1 VVAYLSLVLLGLRC
15 VQNGAENRSLRALIS
30 HLIYNA
36 SVYGI
41 FVSKIRGKRIFSIL
55 TIENP
60 TQVEGTK
67 VILDYSCFSRIF
79 SHFCNK
85 IRRWCTKFSR
95 AQNQELIMK
104 NDKEPSFRES
114 VDMMFNRAV
123 ALLDLPPGLEEKI
136 RVCNATYTVRFGVR
150 LRGKIETFTGYRSV
164 HSEHMEPVKGGIR
177 FAMGVN
183 QDEVEALAALMTYKC
198 ALVEAPFGG
207 SKGGLRIDPRLYEEH
222 ELELITRRFAYELI
236 KRDLIDPAQN
246 VPAPDMGTGEREMA
260 WIADQYNRMN
270 TSDINSKA
278 CVTGKPLNAGGIAGR
293 VEATGRGVQYAL
305 REFFRDERGMKKAG
319 LSGKLDGKRVIVQ
332 GLGNVGY
339 HAAKFLS
346 EEDGSKITGIIE
358 RDGALVDEGGLNVE
372 AVSAW
377 IKEHGGVTGYPDA
390 TYVETGAT
398 VMENECDILIPAAL
412 EGVINLSNADRIKA
426 PLIIEAANGPVTAG
440 ADDIMRNKGIVIIPD
455 MYANAGGV
463 TVSYFEWVKNLSHI
477 RFGRMQRRQEEGRHQ
492 LVVDE
497 LERLSSDKGLGWQL
511 SPGFKEKYLR
521 GADEL
526 ELVRSG
532 LDDTMR
538 ISYQT
543 MRDVWHE
550 RDDVE
555 DLRTAAYIVSIS
567 KVAASYRAKGL

>member
-1 VVAYLSLVLLGLRC
+1 MS
-15 VQNGAENRSLRALIS
+15 
-30 HLIYNA
+30 
-36 SVYGI
+36 
-41 FVSKIRGKRIFSIL
+41 
-55 TIENP
+55 TI
-60 TQVEGTK
+60 
-67 VILDYSCFSRIF
+67 
-79 SHFCNK
+79 
-85 IRRWCTKFSR
+85 
-95 AQNQELIMK
+95 
-104 NDKEPSFRES
+104 KEPSFRES
-114 VDMMFNRAV
+114 VDLMFNRAV
-123 ALLDLPPGLEEKI
+123 ALMDLPPGLEEKI

-150 LRGKIETFTGYRSV
+150 LRGEIKTFTGYRSV

-207 SKGGLRIDPRLYEEH
+207 SKGGLRIDPRQYDEH
-222 ELELITRRFAYELI
+222 ELERITRRFAYELA
-236 KRDLIDPAQN
+236 KRDLIHPSQN

-260 WIADQYNRMN
+260 WMADQYARMN
-270 TSDINSKA
+270 TTDINARA

-305 REFFRDERGMKKAG
+305 QEFFREPLDIQKAG
-319 LSGKLDGKRVIVQ
+319 LSGSLDGKRVIVQ

-346 EEDGSKITGIIE
+346 EEDGCKIIGVIE
-358 RDGALVDEGGLNVE
+358 RDGALFSPDGIDVD
-372 AVSAW
+372 AVQQWLA
-377 IKEHGGVTGYPDA
+377 KNGGVSGFPDA
-390 TYVETGAT
+390 TYTENGAT
-398 VMENECDILIPAAL
+398 VLEEDCDILIPAAL
-412 EGVINLSNADRIKA
+412 EGVINLGNADKIKA
-426 PLIIEAANGPVTAG
+426 PLIIEAANGPITAG
-440 ADDIMRNKGIVIIPD
+440 ADNILRKKGTVIIPD

-477 RFGRMQRRQEEGRHQ
+477 RFGRMQRRQEEARHQ

-497 LERLSSDKGLGWQL
+497 LEQISAALGGQYKL
-511 SPGFKEKYLR
+511 TDGFKQKYLR
-521 GADEL
+521 GAGEL

-538 ISYQT
+538 IAYQS
-543 MRDVWHE
+543 MRDVWHS

-555 DLRTAAYIVSIS
+555 DLRTAAYLVSIE